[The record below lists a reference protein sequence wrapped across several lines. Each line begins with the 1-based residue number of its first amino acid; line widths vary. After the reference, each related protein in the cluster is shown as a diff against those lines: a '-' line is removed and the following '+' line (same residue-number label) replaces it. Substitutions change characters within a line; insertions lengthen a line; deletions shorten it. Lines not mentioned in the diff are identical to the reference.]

1 MAMTKCPECKN
12 DVSDKA
18 IACPH
23 CGFGVK
29 DYFDEKK
36 RQDTQELQDTYH
48 QIKIQYESM
57 QPESENIDL
66 VEPQKPKR
74 PKIPVIS
81 SGIIGLT
88 IGILLQV
95 SIYFIVKLILILA
108 LTYIWVDKFMTPYL
122 KKWDEYKI
130 SMNLYEKAKID
141 YENKVYIEHQKNI
154 LEDKLKKLKSTLNEN
169 EKESDEI
176 IE

>member
-1 MAMTKCPECKN
+1 
-12 DVSDKA
+12 
-18 IACPH
+18 
-23 CGFGVK
+23 
-29 DYFDEKK
+29 
-36 RQDTQELQDTYH
+36 
-48 QIKIQYESM
+48 
-57 QPESENIDL
+57 
-66 VEPQKPKR
+66 
-74 PKIPVIS
+74 
-81 SGIIGLT
+81 
-88 IGILLQV
+88 
-95 SIYFIVKLILILA
+95 
-108 LTYIWVDKFMTPYL
+108 MTPYL